1 MCLFVCVKG
10 VMELFNKTHPSDVS
24 VCEKGVMDLISN
36 THLSD
41 VTVCVCV

>member
-1 MCLFVCVKG
+1 
-10 VMELFNKTHPSDVS
+10 MELFNKTHPSDVS